1 MANIRDVAVRAG
13 VSAATVSR
21 VINNS
26 VNVTSVTVA
35 RVSRAMREPGYRRN
49 LAAQA
54 IARRSGNMSGLL
66 TGNLADPFFARLAR
80 GVEDIARQQGYRLMV
95 CSGGHEAEQEKSG
108 IEFLINQGCEAI
120 VAHAIQN
127 MPGNPPRVVIWFLLA
142 IRWYTMQ
149 GRGLFRL

>member
-54 IARRSGNMSGLL
+54 IARRSGNMS
-66 TGNLADPFFARLAR
+66 
-80 GVEDIARQQGYRLMV
+80 
-95 CSGGHEAEQEKSG
+95 
-108 IEFLINQGCEAI
+108 
-120 VAHAIQN
+120 
-127 MPGNPPRVVIWFLLA
+127 
-142 IRWYTMQ
+142 
-149 GRGLFRL
+149 